1 MKTSNSRI
9 LTDIYREALTK
20 CNILEEAIPA
30 YGNTGLIS
38 NTKVYNKAKRLLDC
52 PKMEPAHPYLYNL
65 NFLDIGDEDS
75 AKVDSLYDLAIA
87 EGYITEDDEA
97 EEYSADDDQT
107 ADSDDTVE
115 VDTVAD
121 NPADPIVATS
131 VSKFIPKDKDFI
143 CFYSAFKDNTVR
155 TGECYVTGLT
165 SDEAKVAAKSSLT
178 KLGFSDINILAIEE
192 AEEDVTVNS
201 LVKAIDFTSAEAQ
214 PTTDDDQN
222 TQEEPIEAESKTGIV
237 EAEEDEPAE
246 EPVEEPAPEE
256 PAEPADEEVAEEPAE
271 EEAPAEEPAAEEP
284 AEEPSTDSTDEEPV
298 EAPADEQP
306 EEPSEDSS
314 TDAEQTDEEPVEEP
328 SEDQSDASGDETED
342 TEVEPNP
349 DNKSVS
355 DKTDDIINP
364 EDDSI
369 NLDPDKTISS
379 DNIKNTDEISYAEK
393 IDLFASYFKIFKNAL
408 KQLNAKSYNTMSL
421 SDKSKFWNILATAWD
436 SSKPDPMDFMT
447 AANIENLENYTISDE
462 TASKESDDV

>member
-30 YGNTGLIS
+30 YGNNGLIS

-107 ADSDDTVE
+107 ADSDDTDE

-143 CFYSAFKDNTVR
+143 CFYSAFKDNIVR

-165 SDEAKVAAKSSLT
+165 PDEAKVAAKSSLT

-246 EPVEEPAPEE
+246 EPVEEPAE
-256 PAEPADEEVAEEPAE
+256 PAEEPVEDTSSDEEPTEEPAE
-271 EEAPAEEPAAEEP
+271 EEAPAEEETTEEP
-284 AEEPSTDSTDEEPV
+284 AEDASSDEEPA
-298 EAPADEQP
+298 EEQP
-306 EEPSEDSS
+306 EEPSDDS
-314 TDAEQTDEEPVEEP
+314 TDAEQTDEESAEEP
-328 SEDQSDASGDETED
+328 SDDQPDASGDETED

-393 IDLFASYFKIFKNAL
+393 IDLFAAYFKIFKNAL

-447 AANIENLENYTISDE
+447 AANIENLENYTLSDE